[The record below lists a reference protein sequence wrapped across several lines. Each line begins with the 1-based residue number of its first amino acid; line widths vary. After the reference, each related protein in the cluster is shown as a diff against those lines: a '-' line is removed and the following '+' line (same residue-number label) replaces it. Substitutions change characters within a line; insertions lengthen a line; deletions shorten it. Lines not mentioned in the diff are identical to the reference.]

1 MTYSPLKIKTLG
13 SLETSE
19 TTHPM
24 MQGFTSE
31 KMTPQENRC
40 ENLKS

>member
-19 TTHPM
+19 TTHPTT
-24 MQGFTSE
+24 QQHITD
-31 KMTPQENRC
+31 
-40 ENLKS
+40 NLYILSKSCP